1 MLDREVCDRA
11 RIARDAR
18 FDGRFVSGVLTT
30 RIYCR
35 PVCPVRP
42 ARSANVIFFPTAAA
56 AETAGFRPCL
66 RCRPETTPGSAAWRG
81 TAATVSR
88 ALRLIDQGAL
98 DEGRVGDLAAAL
110 GVGARHLT
118 RLFLD
123 HVGAPPTAAARTRRV
138 QLAKTLLSDS
148 RLPMT
153 EVAFAAGFRSIRRFN
168 AVFRQTYRRPPSSI
182 RRVDPAAIDGGALT
196 LRLAYCPPLGWAGT
210 ARRLAAECT
219 PGVEEIGPAG
229 YRRTVAIEGRAGW
242 LSVRPVAGLS
252 QVELQLG
259 LPDYQP
265 LRAVIERVSRL
276 LDLSADPEAIARQL
290 AVDGGLGM
298 LRSQLRA
305 VRLPGAWDGFEVAVH
320 RVLRRH
326 VGAAGARDA
335 VGRLARAL
343 GRPLA
348 ACPPAGPDRLFPEP
362 EALAAA
368 GPRVLGLSAAGRATC
383 AGSAR
388 RPPGARS
395 ISRPRP
401 STSWSPSSS
410 TKPASTAP
418 PRTGSRCAV
427 WPSPMPCSA
436 ACRGR
441 PRSRSAGGPGAPT
454 SRSVR
459 PPRHEPPRSPHRAGD
474 GPDRSRPAQPPARG
488 VLIRSAQSTD
498 CWYAAAAWISVS
510 SRK

>member
-1 MLDREVCDRA
+1 MLDRDVCDRA

-42 ARSANVIFFPTAAA
+42 ARSVNVIFFPTAAA

-66 RCRPETTPGSAAWRG
+66 RCRPEAAPGSAAWRG

-98 DEGRVGDLAAAL
+98 DEGRVGDLAASL

-118 RLFLD
+118 RLFLE

-229 YRRTVAIEGRAGW
+229 YRRTVAIDGRAGW

-276 LDLSADPEAIARQL
+276 LDLSADPEAIAHQL
-290 AVDGGLGM
+290 AGDGGLGP

-368 GPRVLGLSAAGRATC
+368 GPRVLGLSAAAARDLRRLGEATAWGAIHFQTATFDELVVQLEREARFDRVTAHWIAMRSLAEPDAVLGGLEGPAAVSERWRPWRSYVAICQVTAARA
-383 AGSAR
+383 AAESA
-388 RPPGARS
+388 P
-395 ISRPRP
+395 
-401 STSWSPSSS
+401 
-410 TKPASTAP
+410 
-418 PRTGSRCAV
+418 
-427 WPSPMPCSA
+427 
-436 ACRGR
+436 RGR
-441 PRSRSAGGPGAPT
+441 
-454 SRSVR
+454 
-459 PPRHEPPRSPHRAGD
+459 RA
-474 GPDRSRPAQPPARG
+474 
-488 VLIRSAQSTD
+488 
-498 CWYAAAAWISVS
+498 
-510 SRK
+510 

>member
-66 RCRPETTPGSAAWRG
+66 RCRPETAPGSAAWRG

-265 LRAVIERVSRL
+265 LRAMIERVSRL

-368 GPRVLGLSAAGRATC
+368 GPRVLGLSAAAARDLRRLGEATAGGAIHFQTATFDELVAQLEHEARFDRATAHWIAMRSLAEPDAVLGGLQGPAAVSERWRPWRSYVAIC
-383 AGSAR
+383 QATAARAAAESA
-388 RPPGARS
+388 P
-395 ISRPRP
+395 
-401 STSWSPSSS
+401 
-410 TKPASTAP
+410 
-418 PRTGSRCAV
+418 
-427 WPSPMPCSA
+427 
-436 ACRGR
+436 RGR
-441 PRSRSAGGPGAPT
+441 
-454 SRSVR
+454 
-459 PPRHEPPRSPHRAGD
+459 RA
-474 GPDRSRPAQPPARG
+474 
-488 VLIRSAQSTD
+488 
-498 CWYAAAAWISVS
+498 
-510 SRK
+510 

>member
-1 MLDREVCDRA
+1 MLDREICDRA
-11 RIARDAR
+11 RVARDSR

-66 RCRPETTPGSAAWRG
+66 RCRPEAAPGSAALRG

-98 DEGRVGDLAAAL
+98 DGGRVGDLAAAL

-118 RLFLD
+118 RLFLE

-138 QLAKTLLSDS
+138 QLAKMLLSES

-153 EVAFAAGFRSIRRFN
+153 EVAFAAGFRSVRRFN
-168 AVFRQTYRRPPSSI
+168 AVFHQTYRRPPSSI
-182 RRVDPAAIDGGALT
+182 RRADPDAIDGGGLT

-219 PGVEEIGPAG
+219 PGVEDIGPGG
-229 YRRTVAIEGRAGW
+229 YRRTVAIDGRAGW

-252 QVELQLG
+252 QVELRLQ

-276 LDLSADPEAIARQL
+276 LDLGADPEAIAGQL
-290 AVDGGLGM
+290 AADGSLGM
-298 LRSQLRA
+298 LRSRLRA

-335 VGRLARAL
+335 AGRQERLDRAYQDAVSRQRELRVTLSPRQISQMAEDYARSQSLVLVSRSDVRQFVVARPWLAR
-343 GRPLA
+343 
-348 ACPPAGPDRLFPEP
+348 
-362 EALAAA
+362 
-368 GPRVLGLSAAGRATC
+368 
-383 AGSAR
+383 
-388 RPPGARS
+388 
-395 ISRPRP
+395 I
-401 STSWSPSSS
+401 
-410 TKPASTAP
+410 
-418 PRTGSRCAV
+418 
-427 WPSPMPCSA
+427 
-436 ACRGR
+436 
-441 PRSRSAGGPGAPT
+441 
-454 SRSVR
+454 
-459 PPRHEPPRSPHRAGD
+459 
-474 GPDRSRPAQPPARG
+474 
-488 VLIRSAQSTD
+488 
-498 CWYAAAAWISVS
+498 AAWRHPMMRRLKGRQVS
-510 SRK
+510 KDVRN

>member
-1 MLDREVCDRA
+1 MLDREICDRA
-11 RIARDAR
+11 RIARDSR

-66 RCRPETTPGSAAWRG
+66 RCRPEAAPGSAAWRG

-88 ALRLIDQGAL
+88 ALRLIDRGAL
-98 DEGRVGDLAAAL
+98 DEGHVVDLAAAL

-118 RLFLD
+118 RLFME

-138 QLAKTLLSDS
+138 QLAKMLLTES

-153 EVAFAAGFRSIRRFN
+153 EVAFAAGFRSVRRFN

-182 RRVDPAAIDGGALT
+182 RRADPAAIDGGGLT
-196 LRLAYCPPLGWAGT
+196 LRLAYCPPLGWPGT

-219 PGVEEIGPAG
+219 PGVEDVGPGG
-229 YRRTVAIEGRAGW
+229 YRRTVAIDGRAGW
-242 LSVRPVAGLS
+242 LSVGPVAGRS
-252 QVELQLG
+252 QVELRLQ

-276 LDLSADPEAIARQL
+276 LDLGADPEAIAGQL
-290 AVDGGLGM
+290 AVDGGLGR
-298 LRSQLRA
+298 LRSRLRA

-335 VGRLARAL
+335 AGRLARAL

-348 ACPPAGPDRLFPEP
+348 AGPPAGPDRLFPEP
-362 EALAAA
+362 ETLAAA
-368 GPRVLGLSAAGRATC
+368 GPRVLGLSAAAARDLRRLGEATAGGAIRFQTATFDELVAQLEREARFDRAT
-383 AGSAR
+383 AHWIAMRSLAEPDAVLGGLNGSAAVSER
-388 RPPGARS
+388 WRPWRSYVAICQATAAR
-395 ISRPRP
+395 
-401 STSWSPSSS
+401 
-410 TKPASTAP
+410 
-418 PRTGSRCAV
+418 
-427 WPSPMPCSA
+427 
-436 ACRGR
+436 
-441 PRSRSAGGPGAPT
+441 
-454 SRSVR
+454 
-459 PPRHEPPRSPHRAGD
+459 
-474 GPDRSRPAQPPARG
+474 
-488 VLIRSAQSTD
+488 
-498 CWYAAAAWISVS
+498 AAAESAPRASLS
-510 SRK
+510 GPRAAR